1 MRSAEL
7 VVQGLLRS
15 GLGVRVL
22 RAEAAD
28 LPLPPEVRLI
38 DEATPAA
45 LDGCELLIVLGGDG
59 TLLRGAEFARA
70 SGVPMLGVNLGRVGF
85 LAEAERDDLD
95 RVVDRVVSRS
105 YEVEERMTIDVAV
118 PNNGP

>member
-1 MRSAEL
+1 MTEEDTAGRGGAEEPAGPGGPGAGEERTVFLLAHTGRPAAIRSAEL

-59 TLLRGAEFARA
+59 TLLRGAEFA
-70 SGVPMLGVNLGRVGF
+70 
-85 LAEAERDDLD
+85 
-95 RVVDRVVSRS
+95 
-105 YEVEERMTIDVAV
+105 
-118 PNNGP
+118 